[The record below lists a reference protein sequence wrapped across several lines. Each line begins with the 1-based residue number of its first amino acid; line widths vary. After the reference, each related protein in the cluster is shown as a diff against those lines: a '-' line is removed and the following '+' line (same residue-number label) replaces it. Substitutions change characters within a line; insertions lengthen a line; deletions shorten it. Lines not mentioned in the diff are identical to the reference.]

1 MPEVAVQDAVE
12 VLLNNK
18 HLGSTLT
25 FRLTQEE
32 EDGIANQAE
41 FEGRTLSSM
50 LRKLIKDGK
59 AQKEHSPRSVDTSG
73 RRHLADGM
81 PIRLWIAGHLL
92 AGNQITATDLDD
104 PEDFA
109 EHLLRLADAIEAEA
123 FKGA

>member
-59 AQKEHSPRSVDTSG
+59 TQKEHSPRSADTS

-92 AGNQITATDLDD
+92 AGNPITAIDLDD
-104 PEDFA
+104 PEEFA
-109 EHLLRLADAIEAEA
+109 VHLLRLADAVEAEA